1 MRNTTLSLAVALAV
15 AFLPAAAWATTI
27 SWTPYDPDM
36 DDLNHSYVYGWGI
49 AGDLSASGEEVV
61 SATLTISRIANWD
74 ANENDLYIHLLD
86 DLPLGIT
93 RVRESDFG
101 GDPNSDDLVGYG
113 PLVFHWSDTDGPA
126 TRDTLVI
133 DLVALG
139 FLDTLLD
146 YSSDGVFGFAFDPDC
161 HFYNRGMEFSVTTQP
176 VVPEPATLSLLGL
189 GLTALI
195 VRKRVMRR

>member
-1 MRNTTLSLAVALAV
+1 MRNMGLILAAAIAL
-15 AFLPAAAWATTI
+15 LPAAAWATTVT
-27 SWTPYDPDM
+27 WTPYDPDM

-49 AGDLSASGEEVV
+49 ADDLTGAGEDVV
-61 SATLTISRIANWD
+61 SATLTISSIANWD

-86 DLPLGIT
+86 NLPIGMT
-93 RVRESDFG
+93 RVSESAFG
-101 GDPNSDDLVGYG
+101 GDPDSDDLVGYG
-113 PLVFHWSDTDGPA
+113 PLVLHWSDTDGPA

-189 GLTALI
+189 GLAALI
-195 VRKRVMRR
+195 VRKKVRR